1 MILPLKFILAHA
13 LTFGSPEQSS
23 VVAAQTVTESA
34 SLALRDSVVDY
45 AKTFL
50 GTPYKYACAS
60 PNGFD
65 CSGFTWYVF
74 NNFHI
79 TVPRSSKEYMN
90 FGTRVP
96 IDSARAGDI
105 ILFTGT
111 NPKERRVGHVGI
123 VISNPG
129 DSLKFIHSS
138 SSDNHYGVVITNY
151 YASAYPKRFM
161 GITSVINR

>member
-1 MILPLKFILAHA
+1 MIFPLKFILAHA
-13 LTFGSPEQSS
+13 LTFGTPEVNEISNS
-23 VVAAQTVTESA
+23 ATVADTTLS
-34 SLALRDSVVDY
+34 LRDSIVDY
-45 AKTFL
+45 AITFL

-60 PNGFD
+60 PTGFD

-74 NNFHI
+74 HNFRI
-79 TVPRSSKEYMN
+79 DVPRSSKDYQN
-90 FGTRVP
+90 FGKRVP

-111 NPKERRVGHVGI
+111 NPREKRVGHVGI

-129 DSLKFIHSS
+129 DSLKFIHAS

-151 YASAYPKRFM
+151 LASAYPKRFI
-161 GITSVINR
+161 GITNVINR